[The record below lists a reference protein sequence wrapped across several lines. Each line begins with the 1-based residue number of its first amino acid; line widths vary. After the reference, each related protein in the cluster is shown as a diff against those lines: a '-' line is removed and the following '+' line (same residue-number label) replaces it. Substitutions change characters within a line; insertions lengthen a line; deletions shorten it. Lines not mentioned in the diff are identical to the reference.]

1 MNEQK
6 KHLYNAFE
14 LTKGDGNMKQ
24 VMLSM
29 VAVLIAAV
37 VFVGMVMYTIAV
49 MRDAQIK
56 ILTGEIGISACE

>member
-1 MNEQK
+1 MLLSLQK
-6 KHLYNAFE
+6 GME
-14 LTKGDGNMKQ
+14 NMKQ

-29 VAVLIAAV
+29 VAVLIAAA
-37 VFVGMVMYTIAV
+37 VFVGMVLYTLAV

>member
-1 MNEQK
+1 
-6 KHLYNAFE
+6 
-14 LTKGDGNMKQ
+14 MKQ

-37 VFVGMVMYTIAV
+37 VFAGMVMYTIAV

>member
-1 MNEQK
+1 MNKKSTCIMLLSLQK
-6 KHLYNAFE
+6 
-14 LTKGDGNMKQ
+14 GMGNMKQ

-29 VAVLIAAV
+29 VAVLIAAA
-37 VFVGMVMYTIAV
+37 VFVGMVLYTLAV

>member
-1 MNEQK
+1 MNKKSACIMLLSLQK
-6 KHLYNAFE
+6 
-14 LTKGDGNMKQ
+14 GMGNMKQ

-29 VAVLIAAV
+29 VAVLIAAA
-37 VFVGMVMYTIAV
+37 VFVGMVLYTLAV

>member
-1 MNEQK
+1 MLLSLQK
-6 KHLYNAFE
+6 
-14 LTKGDGNMKQ
+14 GMGNMKQ

-29 VAVLIAAV
+29 VAVLIAAAI
-37 VFVGMVMYTIAV
+37 FVGMVLYTLAV